1 MTRHREKAELFAA
14 KNTAADLDQLARQM
28 ARVDDGKRY
37 AANYYHTRQHIGP
50 VRPLTAAEILASFG
64 DKKFEREQ
72 QQEEQPRRPRRP
84 DMGYSQGGYTGQSR
98 AALREHNRRQRQDGA
113 AG

>member
-37 AANYYHTRQHIGP
+37 AASYYHSRQHIGP

-64 DKKFEREQ
+64 DKKFEKEQ
-72 QQEEQPRRPRRP
+72 QQDERPRRPRGP
-84 DMGYSQGGYTGQSR
+84 DMGYSHGDYASQSR
-98 AALREHNRRQRQDGA
+98 AALREHNRRQRRRVT
-113 AG
+113 